1 MATRET
7 TEQVDLLAA
16 LEVWAFQYVDKSEIS
31 RIKICIM
38 NVPLIWWH
46 HFLKGSRRFIY
57 IVDSSTT
64 ILPIHLRFRQYF
76 RFIYW
81 TILPIHLQKNN
92 TFDSSTDSTP
102 NSSTNEQ
109 YFLFIYWQYFWFIY
123 YWILHNFKKLTIKEL
138 QLQIIATS
146 AVLQQHYIRK
156 LGGKYLKLILEYYWP
171 RVWSLQ
177 S

>member
-1 MATRET
+1 MIPK
-7 TEQVDLLAA
+7 
-16 LEVWAFQYVDKSEIS
+16 FIS
-31 RIKICIM
+31 FSSHTDSSIYRFIHRRKT
-38 NVPLIWWH
+38 
-46 HFLKGSRRFIY
+46 GSRRFIY

-109 YFLFIYWQYFWFIY
+109 YFLFIYWQYFRFIY
-123 YWILHNFKKLTIKEL
+123 YWISHIFKKLTIIEL
-138 QLQIIATS
+138 LFYTYKCYS
-146 AVLQQHYIRK
+146 ARRK
-156 LGGKYLKLILEYYWP
+156 LGGKYLKLILEYFWP